1 MKKPATIHPM
11 KNATTPAPPAP
22 LPDEKVSFQWEL
34 MRKGIHLC
42 SLSIPILYYYVPRS
56 LALKVLIPGAAFFL
70 GGDLLRLFHKPS
82 FELYKRIFGRML
94 RTHEQLEHKRTF
106 NGATWV
112 LISALFCV
120 LVFPKL
126 IAITAFT
133 ILIISDTTAAL
144 VGRRFGTRKYRG
156 KTLEGSTAF
165 VASAAIV
172 LLFTPKVAYLPAEFL
187 IGVIAAIF
195 GAIAEIFSFNVI
207 DDNFAIPVT
216 IGFTLWGM
224 YLLFLPQLD
233 VTVLDALIRL

>member
-1 MKKPATIHPM
+1 MLKP
-11 KNATTPAPPAP
+11 TTPTLPPP
-22 LPDEKVSFQWEL
+22 VPDENVSFQWEL

-42 SLSIPILYYYVPRS
+42 SLSIPILYYYVSRS
-56 LALKVLIPGAAFFL
+56 LALTVLIPGAAVFL

-94 RTHEQLEHKRTF
+94 RTHEQLENKRTF

-112 LISALFCV
+112 LFSALFCV

-126 IAITAFT
+126 IAITASS

-144 VGRRFGTRKYRG
+144 VGRRFGTRSYRG

-165 VASAAIV
+165 VASATIV
-172 LLFTPKVAYLPAEFL
+172 LLFTPKVAYLPVEFM
-187 IGVIAAIF
+187 IGIVAAVF
-195 GAIAEIFSFNVI
+195 GAIAEIFSFNII

-224 YLLFLPQLD
+224 YLLFLPHLD
-233 VTVLDALIRL
+233 VTILDHIVRF